1 MTTNPV
7 DPDGPGGTDRGAA
20 PRGAWRRSPVVVS
33 VTAAVLLAGGGGTYL
48 AVAASGDAQ
57 RDRGEGV
64 TAPGDD
70 AAPPPLALDGPGGD
84 TGGEPGIAPG
94 EPDPGG
100 PLYRAR
106 GELPRGPGTAAVHR
120 PDAEVT
126 AGEVR
131 RLAEALG
138 VPGTPRLSGETWRVG
153 TPKDGSGPSLQAAR
167 DGGGTWTF
175 QRYAAGPDGCG
186 TTATCADGGADR
198 TSVDTAPIGERAA
211 KSAAAPVLKA
221 LGQDDAKLDARQVM
235 GSARVVNAAPRVGG
249 LPTFGW
255 STGVQVG
262 PTGEVVRASG
272 HLGEPR
278 AGDRYP
284 VISARKAL
292 ELLNQ
297 QGGGRVGIGGCAD
310 PVPHQ
315 DDPSVACGDGGAAKA
330 REPLTVTGAEFG
342 LAVRLADSRPALVPS
357 WLFEVRPKGAG
368 EPYTVTYPAVDPR
381 HLADPGKSGGEEK
394 PDGARTTVDKE
405 VAWYETRKDGREL
418 VLHAL
423 AGMCGGVTASA
434 EPRGDTVVVRV
445 TEAPDPERVCV
456 YALKQHELTVT
467 LAEPLGDR
475 AVVDGKGRP
484 VSDRAPKN
492 WSFPEGGPN
501 GDGAVKGGGG
511 TVTP

>member
-7 DPDGPGGTDRGAA
+7 DPDGPGGTEQGAA

-33 VTAAVLLAGGGGTYL
+33 VAAAVLLAGGGGTYL

-70 AAPPPLALDGPGGD
+70 AAPPPLALDGPGGG

-153 TPKDGSGPSLQAAR
+153 TPKDGAGPSLQAAR

-186 TTATCADGGADR
+186 ATVKCADGGADR
-198 TSVDTAPIGERAA
+198 TSRDTAPIGERAA

-235 GSARVVNAAPRVGG
+235 GSARVVNAAPRVSG

-278 AGDRYP
+278 AGERYP

-330 REPLTVTGAEFG
+330 RESLTVTGAEFG

-357 WLFEVRPKGAG
+357 WLFEVRPKGSG

-381 HLADPGKSGGEEK
+381 HLAAPGKSGGERK

-405 VAWYETRKDGREL
+405 VAWYATRKDGREL
-418 VLHAL
+418 VLHVL

-445 TEAPDPERVCV
+445 TESPDPERVCV
-456 YALKQHELTVT
+456 YALKQHELTVA

-492 WSFPEGGPN
+492 WSFPEGGPD

-511 TVTP
+511 ALTR